1 MATKKTKGRQKIE
14 IRRIQNEDDR
24 LITFSKRRSGIY
36 KKASELITLTG
47 AEVAFVVFSPAG
59 KPFSFA
65 HPSIEAVGNR
75 FLGHAPNPIN
85 DGTTSII
92 EAHRQ
97 MRIDELNNQYN
108 HSIHQ
113 QEMDRKKEFEL
124 KQKVNGIETKGWWSA
139 NVQELNKHELI
150 RLEAA
155 FKELQFKLQ
164 RIIYERA
171 NRASSL
177 LYASF
182 SNNAT
187 AAPTF
192 PPGFENASG

>member
-24 LITFSKRRSGIY
+24 LVTFSKRRSGIY

-47 AEVAFVVFSPAG
+47 AEVAFVVLSPAG

-65 HPSIEAVGNR
+65 HPSIEAVANR

-85 DGTTSII
+85 DDSTASII

-124 KQKVNGIETKGWWSA
+124 KQKVIGIETKGWWSA
-139 NVQELNKHELI
+139 NVQELNELELI
-150 RLEAA
+150 RLEVA

-171 NRASSL
+171 K
-177 LYASF
+177 
-182 SNNAT
+182 
-187 AAPTF
+187 
-192 PPGFENASG
+192 